1 MPTDLAPDPRI
12 VVHDRTGARLPYS
25 RGIMATSLL
34 ATGLPT
40 EEAYQL
46 ASHIQARPLQHDRS
60 DVDAHELVEI
70 AQSTLDEHAS
80 TPDISQRWMAWRS
93 AKRSGRPIIVVLGGA
108 PGVTTDAIREGPAT
122 RRARH
127 RAARAPLV
135 ELRAFLR
142 AAAGHR
148 YFPILWLAANT
159 GMRRNELIGLKWT
172 DIDFTR
178 QRLALNRGLVAVG
191 YEVHET
197 RGKTKTARRNIALDA
212 TTMTVLAGW
221 RTLQAA
227 EFAAVG
233 IDNTEQWMFT
243 NGDGDVVH
251 PHAIYQGF
259 TRIVNNA
266 GVRRI
271 RFHDL
276 RHTHGSLL
284 IQAGVPI
291 KVVSERLGHA
301 NIAFTMQTYQHLL
314 PGMQENAADITEQLS
329 APVPT
334 TATAPVERRGNTR
347 RKTA

>member
-1 MPTDLAPDPRI
+1 VQRSVGVEGTAW
-12 VVHDRTGARLPYS
+12 
-25 RGIMATSLL
+25 
-34 ATGLPT
+34 T
-40 EEAYQL
+40 E
-46 ASHIQARPLQHDRS
+46 S
-60 DVDAHELVEI
+60 
-70 AQSTLDEHAS
+70 
-80 TPDISQRWMAWRS
+80 
-93 AKRSGRPIIVVLGGA
+93 
-108 PGVTTDAIREGPAT
+108 
-122 RRARH
+122 
-127 RAARAPLV
+127 
-135 ELRAFLR
+135 ELRAFPR

-148 YFPILWLAANT
+148 CFPILWLAANT
-159 GMRRNELIGLKWT
+159 GMRRNELVGLKWT
-172 DIDFTR
+172 DIDFSR
-178 QRLALNRGLVAVG
+178 QRLALDRGLVAIG
-191 YEVHET
+191 YEIHET
-197 RGKTKTARRNIALDA
+197 RGKTKTARRNIALGT

-221 RTLQAA
+221 RAVQAA

-251 PHAIYQGF
+251 PHAIYQAF

-284 IQAGVPI
+284 IQAGVPV

-314 PGMQENAADITEQLS
+314 PGMQENAANITEQLS
-329 APVPT
+329 TPVPPAAT
-334 TATAPVERRGNTR
+334 TPVEGRGNTR